1 MGVLKVD
8 DHEALRMWALENS
21 FGDPESLIDR
31 RDGKL
36 LFRSAR
42 AAKQY
47 RRLEKIH
54 KDRRTQNAQERISA
68 WTATFLKCGPKS
80 AKLKFHDEL

>member
-47 RRLEKIH
+47 RRLETIH
-54 KDRRTQNAQERISA
+54 KDRRTQNAQEVKA
-68 WTATFLKCGPKS
+68 
-80 AKLKFHDEL
+80 

>member
-1 MGVLKVD
+1 MIPSVKALKSQEVGSPMGVLKAD
-8 DHEALRMWALENS
+8 DHEALRMWASENE

-31 RDGKL
+31 KDGKL

-47 RRLEKIH
+47 RRLEAMYKG
-54 KDRRTQNAQERISA
+54 RNTQNAQ
-68 WTATFLKCGPKS
+68 TT
-80 AKLKFHDEL
+80 

>member
-8 DHEALRMWALENS
+8 DHEALRMWALENN

-47 RRLEKIH
+47 RRLETMH
-54 KDRRTQNAQERISA
+54 KDRRTHNAQ
-68 WTATFLKCGPKS
+68 AT
-80 AKLKFHDEL
+80 

>member
-1 MGVLKVD
+1 MGVLKVG

-47 RRLEKIH
+47 RRLETMH
-54 KDRRTQNAQERISA
+54 NAQ
-68 WTATFLKCGPKS
+68 AT
-80 AKLKFHDEL
+80 

>member
-1 MGVLKVD
+1 MVRQLGVLKAD
-8 DHEALRMWALENS
+8 DHEALRMWASEND

-31 RDGKL
+31 KDGKL

-47 RRLEKIH
+47 RRLETMY
-54 KDRRTQNAQERISA
+54 KDRRTPNAQ
-68 WTATFLKCGPKS
+68 
-80 AKLKFHDEL
+80 AK

>member
-1 MGVLKVD
+1 VVRQLGVLKED
-8 DHEALRMWALENS
+8 DHEALRLWASENN

-31 RDGKL
+31 KDGKL

-47 RRLEKIH
+47 RRLETMY
-54 KDRRTQNAQERISA
+54 KDRRTQNA
-68 WTATFLKCGPKS
+68 
-80 AKLKFHDEL
+80 

>member
-1 MGVLKVD
+1 MLKED
-8 DHEALRMWALENS
+8 DHEALRMWAPEND

-31 RDGKL
+31 SDGKL

-47 RRLEKIH
+47 RRLEAMYKG
-54 KDRRTQNAQERISA
+54 RRKQNA
-68 WTATFLKCGPKS
+68 
-80 AKLKFHDEL
+80 